1 MLVVALSQPLL
12 DTLRKT
18 LTLLFVIRFRQR
30 HQPLPSLLTLLVTLA
45 HELLL
50 PTEALRHLLLLLLA
64 RVLTLFPYTAMAL
77 CGEWDK
83 SSLVDGELK

>member
-30 HQPLPSLLTLLVTLA
+30 HQPLPSLSTLLVTLA

-50 PTEALRHLLLLLLA
+50 LTEALRHLLLLLQA
-64 RVLTLFPYTAMAL
+64 GALTLFLSTVMAL
-77 CGEWDK
+77 YGK
-83 SSLVDGELK
+83 SANSNFIEGVLK